1 MDKHKI
7 LKEIFGHS
15 EFRPGQENAVDC
27 LLSGRDLLSVMPT
40 GAGKSVCYQLPAL
53 MLEGITLVISPLISL
68 MKDQAMSLTQNGVKA
83 AFLNSSLSFEEY
95 LITLR
100 MMTDGAYKIVF
111 VAPERLETEAF
122 ADFAQKGKISMI
134 TVDKPVGAG
143 FPPQLPS
150 YLRFYR
156 LSPQTSRG
164 GRFYSHGHR

>member
-53 MLEGITLVISPLISL
+53 MLEGITVVISPLISL

-134 TVDKPVGAG
+134 TVDEAHCISQWGQD
-143 FPPQLPS
+143 FRPS
-150 YLRFYR
+150 YLHISAFIDSLPKRDR
-156 LSPQTSRG
+156 KSVV
-164 GRFYSHGHR
+164 